1 MLQFCGYKIGYIMKK
16 VFTFLLGI
24 VITHAAFSQTFTL
37 KSSSLG
43 GQFTNE
49 IAANAFGCNGSNK
62 SPELNWTNAPANTKS
77 FAITMYDVDAPTG
90 SGFWHWI
97 IVNIPVGATELK
109 EGAGDAK
116 GAIAP
121 AGSLQSI
128 NDAGFPGYIGP
139 CPPQGDAAHK
149 YIITVYA
156 LKTAV
161 LGTSVSSSGALTGFL
176 LNQQVLAKASI
187 IAYYKR

>member
-1 MLQFCGYKIGYIMKK
+1 MKK
-16 VFTFLLGI
+16 IVAFLLGV

-49 IAANAFGCNGSNK
+49 ISANTFGCTGNNS
-62 SPELNWTNAPANTKS
+62 SPELTWTNAPVGTKS
-77 FAITMYDVDAPTG
+77 FAVTMYDVDAPTG
-90 SGFWHWI
+90 SGFWHWV
-97 IVNIPVGATELK
+97 IVNIPAGVTELK

-116 GAIAP
+116 VSIAP
-121 AGSLQSI
+121 SGSLQSI

-156 LKTAV
+156 LKTAA
-161 LGTSVSSSGALTGFL
+161 LGTAESSSGALVGFM